1 MFNWIKSLFV
11 KKPTAKAECP
21 YCAWPYPVVMPQH
34 DKKPFKSIFPID
46 APIPG
51 VEKPKKRPKLKK
63 QATVVIKGELPGKK
77 KMPLKKS
84 TSKEAFKSNVKAE
97 VKAGKKPD
105 QAVAIAYAVKREAA
119 KKTTTKG
126 KK

>member
-1 MFNWIKSLFV
+1 
-11 KKPTAKAECP
+11 
-21 YCAWPYPVVMPQH
+21 MPQH
-34 DKKPFKSIFPID
+34 DKKPTTN
-46 APIPG
+46 
-51 VEKPKKRPKLKK
+51 VEKPKKRPYVKK
-63 QATVVIKGELPGKK
+63 ATTRKTA
-77 KMPLKKS
+77 MPLKKS